1 MSYTL
6 ADVDAREAELNAA
19 IPELITVRGDYNL
32 ALVAIDPV
40 SGGKWAVM
48 QPRRF
53 HQAELVRTVDEIRI
67 AVASRR
73 DFAQRVKDVF
83 KIKPTVSL
91 A

>member
-1 MSYTL
+1 
-6 ADVDAREAELNAA
+6 
-19 IPELITVRGDYNL
+19 
-32 ALVAIDPV
+32 
-40 SGGKWAVM
+40 M